1 MFFVGLFVYI
11 CNLFCSQSNFIYH
24 NMKSFLQIIVV
35 EAPSNK
41 IFSFHE
47 NKKKT
52 TLSLISWSLKW
63 VKECVL
69 HKLSISKNEVHFKV
83 WINNNYTSK
92 TFTLLLKKFF
102 LFQTS
107 RRSTPF
113 WCFKS
118 KCIFWRLKPNHSALE
133 SQKTLDGVSIS
144 NCQTSCWRE
153 LHFVFEILIFVKCQ
167 LYKYFSN
174 FQIKTNGTFL

>member
-1 MFFVGLFVYI
+1 MKHQAVWYFHFSLLLI
-11 CNLFCSQSNFIYH
+11 NNTKSNFFKFKVGEG
-24 NMKSFLQIIVV
+24 M
-35 EAPSNK
+35 
-41 IFSFHE
+41 
-47 NKKKT
+47 
-52 TLSLISWSLKW
+52 
-63 VKECVL
+63 CVL
-69 HKLSISKNEVHFKV
+69 KLSISKNEVHFFKFEL
-83 WINNNYTSK
+83 ITIYTSK

-107 RRSTPF
+107 SRSTF

-118 KCIFWRLKPNHSALE
+118 KCIFWRLKPNHSAPE

-144 NCQTSCWRE
+144 NCQTSCWRA

>member
-1 MFFVGLFVYI
+1 MKFKVGEGM
-11 CNLFCSQSNFIYH
+11 C
-24 NMKSFLQIIVV
+24 
-35 EAPSNK
+35 P
-41 IFSFHE
+41 
-47 NKKKT
+47 
-52 TLSLISWSLKW
+52 
-63 VKECVL
+63 
-69 HKLSISKNEVHFKV
+69 KLSISKNEVHFKV

-144 NCQTSCWRE
+144 NCQTSCWRA

-167 LYKYFSN
+167 LLIYLSTFANQNKWN
-174 FQIKTNGTFL
+174 FFIIWQQCAKV